1 LGKLLHFI
9 RTIMIKNLYFQY
21 GAKTKN
27 WVLQDINLMIPEN
40 KVTAIVG
47 VSGSGKTTL
56 IKLLLKFYTPNQGQI
71 MIGGIDLK
79 NIHTDFWR
87 KNVGTVMQDGYLFA
101 DTISRNITESD
112 SDGLMNKEKLINAVN
127 LANLGEFVDALPNGF
142 KTRIGSSGMNI
153 SGGQRQ
159 RVFIARA
166 VYKDPKFLFFDEATS
181 SLDANNESLIMKNL
195 ESFYRHR
202 TVVIVAH
209 RLSTVKNADQIV
221 VLDKGK
227 IVEIGKHTDL
237 VNNRGYYYTLIKNQL
252 ELGNT

>member
-1 LGKLLHFI
+1 MSFYLDI
-9 RTIMIKNLYFQY
+9 Y
-21 GAKTKN
+21 GP
-27 WVLQDINLMIPEN
+27 DP
-40 KVTAIVG
+40 
-47 VSGSGKTTL
+47 
-56 IKLLLKFYTPNQGQI
+56 
-71 MIGGIDLK
+71 
-79 NIHTDFWR
+79 
-87 KNVGTVMQDGYLFA
+87 LFA

-166 VYKDPKFLFFDEATS
+166 VYKDPKILFFDEATS